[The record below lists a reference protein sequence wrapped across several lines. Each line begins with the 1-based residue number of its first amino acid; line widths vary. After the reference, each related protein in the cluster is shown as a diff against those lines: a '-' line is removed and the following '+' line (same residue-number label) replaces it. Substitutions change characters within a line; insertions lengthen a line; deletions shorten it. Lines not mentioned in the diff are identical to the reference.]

1 VQSAPLWLSSRV
13 LENHGTMTLT
23 GVVLEL
29 KNGAG
34 IHNELRT
41 SAGLAFMSV
50 SVRVRWRAF
59 DAQL

>member
-1 VQSAPLWLSSRV
+1 
-13 LENHGTMTLT
+13 MTLT